1 VPPANC
7 TDEYLCLQQCLNIYK
22 TAVVQ
27 KRRIDTHSEIGAP
40 GYVGYTLLF
49 TVLCWVS

>member
-1 VPPANC
+1 M
-7 TDEYLCLQQCLNIYK
+7 LQCLNIYK

-40 GYVGYTLLF
+40 GYVNCVRCRPTLVPPLLLA
-49 TVLCWVS
+49 VW